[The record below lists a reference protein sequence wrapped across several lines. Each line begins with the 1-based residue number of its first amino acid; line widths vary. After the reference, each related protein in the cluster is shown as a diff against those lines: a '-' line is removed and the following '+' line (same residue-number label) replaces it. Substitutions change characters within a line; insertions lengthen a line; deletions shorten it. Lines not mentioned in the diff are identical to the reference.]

1 MIIHILPQY
10 ICAVLHLS
18 SDLSGLGLV
27 KNGIVE
33 TIVSTYDKE
42 RSPIAAP
49 MGVFTEDMQNVI
61 LKPFKTTQT
70 YENLLKYRSG
80 VANITSDPTLFHRT
94 VFKAVNPEGRVP
106 VEWFTPA
113 ETVDAPRLM
122 NADACI
128 EFKVISVEDSEEKS
142 ILLSRV
148 EKILMIHKPTLRVYS
163 RAVSAVIESLIHAT
177 RIEAFLA
184 LGEEKKA
191 NELIGLVQH
200 YHRIV
205 EKVAPN
211 SKYSDIMSDIQRR
224 IDGWRRG

>member
-1 MIIHILPQY
+1 M
-10 ICAVLHLS
+10 HLS
-18 SDLSGLGLV
+18 SDLSGLGFV

-42 RSPIAAP
+42 RSPNAAP
-49 MGVFTEDMQNVI
+49 MGVYTEDMRNII

-70 YENLLKYRSG
+70 YENLLKLRSG
-80 VANITSDPTLFHRT
+80 VANITSDPTLYYRT
-94 VFKAVNPEGRVP
+94 AFKDANPEGRVP
-106 VEWFTPA
+106 EEWFTHA

-128 EFKVISVEDSEEKS
+128 EFRVISVEDSEEKAR
-142 ILLSRV
+142 LLCRV
-148 EKILMIHKPTLRVYS
+148 EKILVIYKPTLRVYS

-184 LGEEKKA
+184 SGEEKKA
-191 NELIGLVQH
+191 KDLIGLVKH

-211 SKYSDIMSDIQRR
+211 SKYSEIMSDIKRR